1 MREIVRMIVVLTAI
15 SSAAALLLA
24 GVNQGTKEQIK
35 AQIRENE
42 IGPALKTIFA
52 WSTNNPLDD
61 YKEMNLS
68 VLPEPIDV
76 FPAFKDG
83 ELKALA
89 FETKGKGFG
98 GEIGVVLG
106 IDMSENRL
114 AGIGITSHK
123 ETPGLGA
130 RIVEPGFMANFQGLS
145 MDGEVKV
152 RGDGGNVDA
161 ISGATISSRAV
172 CTAISSGLELFK
184 ENREEIEAQFQER

>member
-1 MREIVRMIVVLTAI
+1 MSEIIKMIVVLTAI
-15 SSAAALLLA
+15 SAAAALLLA
-24 GVNQGTKEQIK
+24 GVNQGTQEQIK

-42 IGPALKTIFA
+42 IGPALEEIFA

-68 VLPEPIDV
+68 ALPEPIDV

-89 FETKGKGFG
+89 FETQGKGFG

-106 IDMSENRL
+106 IDVSEDTL
-114 AGIGITSHK
+114 AGIGITSHS

-130 RIVEPGFMANFQGLS
+130 RIAEPGFIANFQGLS
-145 MDGEVKV
+145 MDGVVKV
-152 RGDGGNVDA
+152 RADGGGVDA

-172 CTAISSGLELFK
+172 CTAISSGLELFN
-184 ENREEIEAQFQER
+184 ENRAEIEGLFQGE